1 MLVKRVI
8 SLLIITLC
16 LGFKSDPNFLNI
28 EGLVTVDGKPV
39 TAEIE
44 INKVHKHNFTANPS
58 EKIDGSFKTKLPRGE
73 EYEIIVKVDRFP
85 QQVIRLETGAPDA
98 EGDLNVYADFISP
111 EYDKRLDELFKSS
124 ENYFNKNSLRNK
136 KEFVSV
142 FGNATK
148 DQLEYKIQIAA
159 FKFFENFNYN
169 NVSGFPKIIR
179 KTGEDQI
186 TRFTMGSF
194 DTYLEANQL
203 LEKLKENNLE
213 DAFIIA
219 VYKGERKTLQQ
230 LVDEKI
236 LF

>member
-1 MLVKRVI
+1 MLVKRII

-16 LGFKSDPNFLNI
+16 FGFKSDPHFLNI
-28 EGLVTVDGKPV
+28 EGLVAVDGKPV
-39 TAEIE
+39 PAEIE
-44 INKVHKHNFTANPS
+44 INKVHKHNFTTQPS
-58 EKIDGSFKTKLPRGE
+58 EKIEGCFKTKLPLGE
-73 EYEIIVKVDRFP
+73 EYEIIVKVDKFP
-85 QQVIRLETGAPDA
+85 QQVIRLETNALSA

-111 EYDKRLDELFKSS
+111 EYDKKLDELSRS
-124 ENYFNKNSLRNK
+124 NENYFNKNSLRNK
-136 KEFVSV
+136 KEFVST

-148 DQLEYKIQIAA
+148 DKLEYKIQIAA

-169 NVSGFPKIIR
+169 NVLGFPKIIR
-179 KTGEDQI
+179 KTGDDQI

-194 DTYLEANQL
+194 DTYLEAYQL
-203 LEKLKENNLE
+203 LQKLQENKLE

-219 VYKGERKTLQQ
+219 VYKGERKSLQQ